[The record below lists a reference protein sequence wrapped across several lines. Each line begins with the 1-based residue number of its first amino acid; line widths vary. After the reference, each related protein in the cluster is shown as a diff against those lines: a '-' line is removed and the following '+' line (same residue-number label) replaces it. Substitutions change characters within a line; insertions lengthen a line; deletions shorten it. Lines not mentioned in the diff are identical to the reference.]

1 MKQLEIVETVLGQ
14 INLYSNIAIQN
25 TKDEN
30 IELVKE
36 FCDYLIDELYLLK
49 EFKIKYDEKLKKIM
63 WFSFIKWHKSQNNK
77 I

>member
-49 EFKIKYDEKLKKIM
+49 ESKIKYDEKFKKIM